1 MAKFLMVIEDADPRN
16 PDGPVNIQVHQMLVH
31 GEDPRMPTA
40 AGKMTR
46 YAQLRMAEL
55 ELAAKQDREA
65 AEGQRSEG
73 AARCWH

>member
-1 MAKFLMVIEDADPRN
+1 MAKFIMVIEDVDAGN
-16 PDGPVNIQVHQMLVH
+16 PDGPVNIQVHQMLVN

-46 YAQLRMAEL
+46 YAQLKLAEL
-55 ELAAKQDREA
+55 EMAAEQDRKQK
-65 AEGQRSEG
+65 EGQYNEE